1 MPMSINTALLCIGA
15 GPEQVPAIELGRR
28 MGYRVVALDGNPQA
42 PGLRCADNGI
52 VVDPRNIEAVISI
65 AREVN
70 ASCIV
75 PVPLGA
81 VLTTVGAVNDAM
93 GWQGISYR
101 SAVACTDKTVMRRA
115 LAKEGVIQ
123 PNFLLAH
130 SPNDVR
136 AAVQA
141 LGLPVVLKPVRG
153 SGSRGVALICSEG
166 DLDLELVK
174 AQYTGQFKVAG
185 GMMVESEL
193 PGSEYG
199 VDAVVAGG
207 ECTVLSVRVKVI
219 CPPPHRVAIEYT
231 GPIPISS
238 TLFVEVQTTIQTAV
252 RALELNDCLVHADI
266 LIDVQKSSVS
276 LIEISGRPSGFGLG
290 LEMLPACLGI
300 NPVEQM
306 IRMLLGQS
314 FSFKPRMARV
324 GRLKGLFDRPGKLVA
339 VGDLKAA
346 RELQGVLS
354 IHLPLAI
361 GDRVPAL
368 HSGTDWWSAGVASVV
383 ADNLQELDALWLQMR
398 DVLSLHVE

>member
-1 MPMSINTALLCIGA
+1 MSINTALLCIGA

-52 VVDPRNIEAVISI
+52 VVDLRNTEAVIGI

-93 GWQGISYR
+93 RWRGISHQ
-101 SAVACTDKTVMRRA
+101 SAVACTDKIVMRRA
-115 LAKEGVIQ
+115 LSKGGVRQ
-123 PNFLLAH
+123 PSFRITH

-136 AAVQA
+136 AAAQA
-141 LGLPVVLKPVRG
+141 IDLPVVLKPIRG
-153 SGSRGVALICSEG
+153 SGSRGVALINSEA
-166 DLDLELVK
+166 DLKLMLTK
-174 AQYTGQFKVAG
+174 AQATGQFEVAG
-185 GMMVESEL
+185 GMMVESAL

-199 VDAVVAGG
+199 VDAVVVGG
-207 ECTVLSVRVKVI
+207 ECTVLSVRAKVI

-231 GPIPISS
+231 GPMPISP
-238 TLFVEVQTTIQTAV
+238 TLFVEVQATIQTAV

-266 LIDVQKSSVS
+266 LLDVQKSSVS

-324 GRLKGLFDRPGKLVA
+324 GRLKGLFDRPGKLLA
-339 VGDLKAA
+339 VGDLNAA
-346 RELQGVLS
+346 RELPGVLS